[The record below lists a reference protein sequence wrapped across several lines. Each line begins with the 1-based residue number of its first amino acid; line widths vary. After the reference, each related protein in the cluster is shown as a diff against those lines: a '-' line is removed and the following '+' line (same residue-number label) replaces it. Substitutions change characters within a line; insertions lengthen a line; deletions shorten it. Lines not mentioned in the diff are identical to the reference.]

1 MKEADSKVA
10 LLRMTTKAT
19 QPANLDKIILN
30 HTLFINNLP
39 RVFQRGVL
47 EFTFMYSERHMG
59 MVRFD
64 FCITPVLQVIT

>member
-47 EFTFMYSERHMG
+47 EFTFMYS
-59 MVRFD
+59 D
-64 FCITPVLQVIT
+64 